1 MSRASTAA
9 TVRAV
14 KYFLLLAFAL
24 LAACENTRTRKDPD
38 SDKVSRKYTQ
48 LTVTDP
54 RGDVISE
61 WIAEGHVKKFDQ
73 GYTIKAVERHTAPPS
88 PTTSQYPN
96 GRISS
101 VVGPNIILED
111 VEKPD
116 WLKKLDGEKK

>member
-1 MSRASTAA
+1 MSRASPAA
-9 TVRAV
+9 TFRAV

-24 LAACENTRTRKDPD
+24 LAACETTRPEKESPTQ
-38 SDKVSRKYTQ
+38 KYTKI
-48 LTVTDP
+48 TVTDP
-54 RGDVISE
+54 QGDLISE